1 MSKTLTKADKAQKL
15 KELISSLYNK
25 ELEIRTRKAEV
36 EAAVGAFNKLRF
48 PKNYSVDDL
57 ICSIANQNKGFWF
70 LLGDMSLSDFSYKLF
85 SKQLA
90 AADRE
95 LLDYMFSERRKL
107 TKRARELLD
116 DIAYQANIER

>member
-25 ELEIRTRKAEV
+25 ELEIRTRKAEI
-36 EAAVGAFNKLRF
+36 EAAVNTFNKLRF

-57 ICSIANQNKGFWF
+57 ICSIVNQNKGFWF
-70 LLGDMSLSDFSYKLF
+70 LLGDMSLSDFAYKLF
-85 SKQLA
+85 IKQLA

-107 TKRARELLD
+107 TKRARSVLNKRLLS
-116 DIAYQANIER
+116 

>member
-25 ELEIRTRKAEV
+25 ELEIRTRKAEI
-36 EAAVGAFNKLRF
+36 EAAVNAFNKLRF

-57 ICSIANQNKGFWF
+57 ICSIANQNKNFWF
-70 LLGDMSLSDFSYKLF
+70 LLGDMSLSDFAYKLF
-85 SKQLA
+85 VKQLA

-95 LLDYMFSERRKL
+95 MVDYIFFKRDKP
-107 TKRARELLD
+107 TKRARKLINLICND
-116 DIAYQANIER
+116 MNC